1 MTATPVEPMVRPWE
15 VRSGKVG
22 PKHWERLAVVYVR
35 QSTVQQ
41 VVDHQESTG
50 CGTVLRTGRSAGLAR
65 RAGAGDR

>member
-41 VVDHQESTG
+41 VVDHQESTRLRYGFVDRAVGWAGPPGG
-50 CGTVLRTGRSAGLAR
+50 CW
-65 RAGAGDR
+65 